1 MGYQS
6 QTWMSNW
13 TELNWKEKGYAWNF
27 TCDCHWEVR
36 LWENFLVGQVEQK
49 VFSHKISIIIGLEL
63 KTLAMPLKN
72 YITFIS
78 LCYSSF
84 IWGMGI
90 MLIVSVLT
98 DRKMSVT
105 DKKNNINKVQ
115 IFNLQWGYVPTRK
128 SVINWKYLKSK
139 IHLIHLIYLTS

>member
-1 MGYQS
+1 M
-6 QTWMSNW
+6 
-13 TELNWKEKGYAWNF
+13 
-27 TCDCHWEVR
+27 
-36 LWENFLVGQVEQK
+36 GQVEQK

-78 LCYSSF
+78 LCYSFF

-105 DKKNNINKVQ
+105 DKKNNINQVQ

-128 SVINWKYLKSK
+128 SVIN
-139 IHLIHLIYLTS
+139 